1 MLLNLT
7 SLEWGQ
13 KHILYINSL
22 RPWRSSGFSPTGP
35 GANRRAE
42 FPVPSLWAKLLEE
55 IRLRHS
61 SAERRPGIANV
72 KNGVPGRV
80 RSGLCVTE
88 VGNFCSREHPLR
100 EVISSHFSE
109 SFWNTHWGKL
119 SAVTVRKVF
128 GMVVA
133 DFGYCS
139 CARLQNVSQ
148 CVDVSV
154 CLLLISYFFRFLAPF
169 FLVPSFF
176 FFFTVFL
183 SFSTQL
189 LFLWCHY
196 LSGVIPLAPVL
207 PVECFG
213 GLGKGEPGEARGGA
227 WGGQGLGE
235 GELDGCIMHR
245 VHTSID
251 LKKKLYVGLY
261 IKRGWR
267 LEHSSISVLHIKR
280 MILY

>member
-1 MLLNLT
+1 
-7 SLEWGQ
+7 
-13 KHILYINSL
+13 
-22 RPWRSSGFSPTGP
+22 
-35 GANRRAE
+35 
-42 FPVPSLWAKLLEE
+42 
-55 IRLRHS
+55 
-61 SAERRPGIANV
+61 
-72 KNGVPGRV
+72 
-80 RSGLCVTE
+80 
-88 VGNFCSREHPLR
+88 
-100 EVISSHFSE
+100 
-109 SFWNTHWGKL
+109 
-119 SAVTVRKVF
+119 
-128 GMVVA
+128 
-133 DFGYCS
+133 
-139 CARLQNVSQ
+139 
-148 CVDVSV
+148 
-154 CLLLISYFFRFLAPF
+154 
-169 FLVPSFF
+169 LVPSFF